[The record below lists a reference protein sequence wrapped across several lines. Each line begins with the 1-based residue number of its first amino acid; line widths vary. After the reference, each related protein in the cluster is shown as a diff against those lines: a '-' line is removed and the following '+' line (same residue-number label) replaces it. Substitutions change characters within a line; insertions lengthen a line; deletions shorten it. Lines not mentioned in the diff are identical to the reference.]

1 MYAVIDTETTGLL
14 PSHRHRVIE
23 IAVVLLDARGQVEDE
38 WVTLLNPQRDLG
50 PQHIHGILT
59 ADVLDAPEFDD
70 VARGWVSCWPG
81 GWWSGTTSSSTSG
94 SCGPSSLG
102 WGSWCR

>member
-23 IAVVLLDARGQVEDE
+23 VAVVLLDARGQVERE

-59 ADVLDAPEFDD
+59 ADVLDFCLLAAGRLSPTRLAHTFEGDAELASELIRAAPAF
-70 VARGWVSCWPG
+70 AAA
-81 GWWSGTTSSSTSG
+81 
-94 SCGPSSLG
+94 
-102 WGSWCR
+102 